1 MFVVF
6 VTRILPS
13 KWLHHKSSFI
23 ITTNLTYKIEH
34 YKKTKT
40 KKTNNLN
47 LECSLGFSIF
57 YLKRTKK
64 RDNRLAKISLV
75 EFGGFSHSPSRISGQ
90 NGFIVRRKFYHFIRN
105 SFDLTSSK
113 KRKKKRKSIFNFNLK
128 SITQRDWDACVP
140 RKCSLNL
147 GAGGPFLIGRQV
159 FNRVDTIVKE
169 SRWNEYQKIE
179 KRTKAAIL

>member
-1 MFVVF
+1 MKSCHVHGVLCDKKTGMFVVF

-23 ITTNLTYKIEH
+23 IANNLTYQIEH

-75 EFGGFSHSPSRISGQ
+75 EFGGFSLSPSRISAQ

-113 KRKKKRKSIFNFNLK
+113 KEKKK
-128 SITQRDWDACVP
+128 
-140 RKCSLNL
+140 
-147 GAGGPFLIGRQV
+147 
-159 FNRVDTIVKE
+159 
-169 SRWNEYQKIE
+169 KIYF
-179 KRTKAAIL
+179 